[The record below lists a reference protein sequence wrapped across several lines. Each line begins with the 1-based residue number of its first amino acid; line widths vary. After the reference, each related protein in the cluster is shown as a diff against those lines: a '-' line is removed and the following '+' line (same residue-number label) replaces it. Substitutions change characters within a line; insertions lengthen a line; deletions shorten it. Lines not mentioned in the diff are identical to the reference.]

1 MSTETNKALMRRAI
15 EEVYNQGKVALID
28 ELGTPNYVHHMPPFP
43 DFGSLEDY
51 KRFFIAIRSAFPDL
65 HITIEDLIAEGE
77 LVVLR
82 YTWRGT
88 NTGDFV
94 LPTMRIPA
102 TGKQVTMMGITITR
116 YAGGK
121 AVEAWDL
128 VDNLGFYQQLGLIP
142 MPQAVG

>member
-1 MSTETNKALMRRAI
+1 MSTEANKALMRRAV
-15 EEVYNQGKVALID
+15 EEGWNHGNVALFD

-51 KRFFIAIRSAFPDL
+51 KRFGIAIRSAFPDVHL
-65 HITIEDLIAEGE
+65 TIEDLIAEGE

-88 NTGDFV
+88 HTGDFV
-94 LPTMRIPA
+94 LPMMRIPA
-102 TGKQVTMMGITITR
+102 TGKQVTMTGIVITR

-121 AVEAWDL
+121 AVEAWEQ

-142 MPQAVG
+142 MPQPVG